1 LRDVKAVI
9 ARGSAT
15 AILLMQNADARI
27 AEAFDD
33 LFGMVAGAI
42 VHHNDLEILAS
53 LFEHRPDRSLQNVR
67 AVENGDDDGEERGH
81 GVRVSR

>member
-1 LRDVKAVI
+1 
-9 ARGSAT
+9 
-15 AILLMQNADARI
+15 
-27 AEAFDD
+27 
-33 LFGMVAGAI
+33 MVAGAI